1 MLMFVEE
8 RLGGY
13 TLKMEK
19 KKKQTVERTVM
30 YSSTQDYVM
39 AIVHQRIER
48 LKDQKHKLWK
58 RTE

>member
-1 MLMFVEE
+1 MLMLVEE

-19 KKKQTVERTVM
+19 KKPTVERTVM
-30 YSSTQDYVM
+30 YSSTQDCVM
-39 AIVHQRIER
+39 AVVHQRIER

>member
-30 YSSTQDYVM
+30 YSSTQDCVM

>member
-1 MLMFVEE
+1 M
-8 RLGGY
+8 
-13 TLKMEK
+13 
-19 KKKQTVERTVM
+19 ERTVM
-30 YSSTQDYVM
+30 YSSTQDCVM

>member
-1 MLMFVEE
+1 MLMLVEE

-13 TLKMEK
+13 TLKME

-30 YSSTQDYVM
+30 YSSTQDCVM

>member
-1 MLMFVEE
+1 MLMLVEE

-13 TLKMEK
+13 TLKME

-30 YSSTQDYVM
+30 YSSTQDCVM
-39 AIVHQRIER
+39 AVVHQRIER